1 MEGIGPVF
9 LEVAAVRH
17 YPDEIGQHYP
27 GEGGR
32 RFPDG
37 IGQHYPGEGG
47 RRFPDGI
54 GQHYLGEGGRRF
66 PVALTLGGPRG
77 QRCHVEVERRYLGD
91 KPPNC

>member
-1 MEGIGPVF
+1 MEGIGPAF
-9 LEVAAVRH
+9 PEVAAVRH
-17 YPDEIGQHYP
+17 YPDEIGQHFP
-27 GEGGR
+27 DEAGR

-37 IGQHYPGEGG
+37 IGQHYPDE
-47 RRFPDGI
+47 I

>member
-17 YPDEIGQHYP
+17 YPDE
-27 GEGGR
+27 
-32 RFPDG
+32 

>member
-9 LEVAAVRH
+9 PEVAAV
-17 YPDEIGQHYP
+17 QHY
-27 GEGGR
+27 
-32 RFPDG
+32 PDG

>member
-1 MEGIGPVF
+1 MEGIGPAF
-9 LEVAAVRH
+9 PEVAAVRH
-17 YPDEIGQHYP
+17 FPDE
-27 GEGGR
+27 
-32 RFPDG
+32 

>member
-9 LEVAAVRH
+9 PEVAAVRH
-17 YPDEIGQHYP
+17 FPDEIGQHYP
-27 GEGGR
+27 DGIGQHY
-32 RFPDG
+32 PDG